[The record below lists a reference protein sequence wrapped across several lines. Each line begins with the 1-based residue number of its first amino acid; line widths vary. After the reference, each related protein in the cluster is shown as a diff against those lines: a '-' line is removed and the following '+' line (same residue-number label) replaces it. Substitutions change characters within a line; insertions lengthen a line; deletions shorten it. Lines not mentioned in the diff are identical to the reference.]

1 MCRVSSFRLTPPTK
15 GVSWRQYGG
24 ETMTDYTG
32 YTTQVPAEA
41 EHSWQAGTLG
51 ERWRTTTDGYAVALR
66 FYKGGTLGGG
76 LHILL
81 LYTAAGT
88 ELARITS
95 SDTGVTSGW
104 ITKTLTNAIAISSTT
119 SYMTAVYWPAA
130 TGRYPETT
138 GLHTATLSASGG
150 NVMWSPAA
158 SAGAGNG
165 TYNFSTAPSFP
176 TSDLLHS
183 GTFNDFV
190 LRVGGTPTTLT
201 TTGVVST
208 ASFGDL
214 AIICPIGF

>member
-1 MCRVSSFRLTPPTK
+1 
-15 GVSWRQYGG
+15 
-24 ETMTDYTG
+24 MTDYTG
-32 YTTQVPAEA
+32 YTTQTPAEA

-51 ERWRTTTDGYAVALR
+51 ERWRTTANGDCVALR

-81 LYTAAGT
+81 LYNAAGT

-95 SDTGVTSGW
+95 SDTAITSGW
-104 ITKTLTNAIAISSTT
+104 ITKTLTDAIAISSTT
-119 SYMTAVYWPAA
+119 SYMSAVYWPAA
-130 TGRYPETT
+130 QGRYPETT
-138 GLHTATLSASGG
+138 GFHTATLSASGG

-176 TSDLLHS
+176 VSDLLHS

-190 LRVGGTPTTLT
+190 LRVETATTITATGMASPVAFGGI
-201 TTGVVST
+201 S
-208 ASFGDL
+208 
-214 AIICPIGF
+214 IICPVGF